1 MVAWAQMTVKRLSLP
16 SLSAILCG
24 GFTLYISFGTLGVTT
39 ADAGGSRVGVLPSP
53 WWLLATTAIVALAAV
68 AAGSR
73 RAALLWLS
81 AIVVLGWL
89 PLPVPLAAFLWAGPL
104 RWWVWTAIAVAAA
117 APAVRRLAASRPFA
131 ALADP
136 RRAPIIAAVLAASVY
151 LVAAWQIAPQLP
163 GGDEPHY
170 LIITQSLLKDGDLR
184 IENNHARG
192 DYSAY
197 FHGPLK
203 PHYLARGANHEIYS
217 VHAPGLPAIVAPVFA
232 AFGYA
237 GVLAFLALVS
247 GIGTSLAWR
256 SAWLVTGDVAAS
268 WFGWASV
275 ALSVPFLFQAFT
287 VYPDG
292 LGATLVMAGLLT
304 ALIGERASPRALVA
318 TGAGLALL
326 PWMHMRFAVTAAAL
340 GVVIVARQ
348 TAAPDNFRR
357 IAAFVVPPAISAIA
371 WFSFFYV
378 IYRSFNPAVVYGE
391 ATQSAIANIPRSLAG
406 LVFDQQFGVLH
417 KAPVYLCALAGLVPL
432 ARRHRRVAIE
442 LTVLVIPYALAAAM
456 FFMWWGGAAS
466 PARFL
471 TSILLP
477 FAIPAA
483 AWFRAS
489 GRSTRIL
496 GLGALLLSVLIST
509 ASIAVDRGALV
520 YDVRSGAAKSLA
532 WASPLVD
539 LSTGFP
545 SLFQTTLAGALA
557 RSAVWLLAIA
567 VTASLAVW
575 LDRQRAARDNSA
587 VAIGATAAAT
597 GMAALSMVWAMN
609 TAHPVTAAK
618 AGPRVL
624 RAIDEDARQVALR
637 YEPFGRVPVADVAP
651 LLPLAM
657 PIPAPRASDPI
668 ALLADPPAAQ
678 YTIEATIAGNV
689 GHLTAGVDRQP
700 PLWRWDLDGV
710 RGRWRQTVILGNDAR
725 ALHVDADPAMRGAI
739 HDLTIRAERR
749 LAAHE
754 RVTDRPAQ
762 SAAHY
767 GRATVFLLDDDAYV
781 EAGGSWIKGGASAAF
796 AIVPDA
802 GAPIQLLV
810 RNFTVENTVLLD
822 AGDWHEEVAL
832 KPREERRFDVPMAA
846 GRPGVLLRVRSAT
859 GARPV
864 DTDPGNPDAR
874 KLGCWIETR

>member
-1 MVAWAQMTVKRLSLP
+1 MTVKRLSLP

-53 WWLLATTAIVALAAV
+53 WWLLATIAIVALAAV

-73 RAALLWLS
+73 RARVLWLS
-81 AIVVLGWL
+81 AIVVLAWL
-89 PLPVPLAAFLWAGPL
+89 PLPVPLAAFMWAGPL

-117 APAVRRLAASRPFA
+117 APALRRLAASRAFG

-136 RRAPIIAAVLAASVY
+136 RRAPLIAAVLAAAVY

-170 LIITQSLLKDGDLR
+170 LIIAQSLLRDGDLR

-192 DYSAY
+192 DYSDY
-197 FHGPLK
+197 FNGPLK

-237 GVLAFLALVS
+237 GVLAFLAIVS

-256 SAWLVTGDVAAS
+256 GAWLVTGDVAAS

-304 ALIGERASPRALVA
+304 ALIGERASLRVLVA

-326 PWMHMRFAVTAAAL
+326 PWMHTRFAVTAAAL

-348 TAAPDNFRR
+348 AAAPDKVRR
-357 IAAFVVPPAISAIA
+357 IAAFVVAPAISALA

-378 IYRSFNPAVVYGE
+378 IYRSFNPAVVYGG

-406 LVFDQQFGVLH
+406 LVFDQQFGVLQ

-442 LTVLVIPYALAAAM
+442 LAVIVIPYALAAAM
-456 FFMWWGGAAS
+456 FFMWWGGSAS

-471 TSILLP
+471 ASVLLP

-483 AWFRAS
+483 VWFRAS

-509 ASIAVDRGALV
+509 VSLGVDRGALV

-539 LSTGFP
+539 LSTGLP
-545 SLFQTTLAGALA
+545 SLFQTTLDGALA
-557 RSAVWLLAIA
+557 RSAIWLIAIA

-575 LDRQRAARDNSA
+575 LDRQRAARDSSA
-587 VAIGATAAAT
+587 VAIGLTAAAT
-597 GMAALSMVWAMN
+597 GMAALSIVWSMN
-609 TAHPVTAAK
+609 AAQPVTAAK

-624 RAIDEDARQVALR
+624 RAIDGDTRQVAVR
-637 YEPFGRVPVADVAP
+637 YEPFGRVPVADVPP
-651 LLPLAM
+651 LLPLATAFV
-657 PIPAPRASDPI
+657 APPRPTDP
-668 ALLADPPAAQ
+668 LVVLTDPSAAQ
-678 YTIEATIAGNV
+678 YTIEATVEGNP
-689 GHLTAGVDRQP
+689 GHLTAGVDRR
-700 PLWRWDLDGV
+700 LSMWTWDLAGV
-710 RGRWRQTVILGNDAR
+710 RGRWRQTVTLGNDAR
-725 ALHVDADPAMRGAI
+725 ALHIDAEPATRGAI
-739 HDLTIRAERR
+739 HELTIRAERR

-762 SAAHY
+762 TAAHY

-796 AIVPDA
+796 AIVPDP

-810 RNFTVENTVLLD
+810 RNFAVENMVVLD
-822 AGDWHEEVAL
+822 AGDWHEEAAL
-832 KPREERRFDVPMAA
+832 KPREERLFDVPMTA

-864 DTDPGNPDAR
+864 DTEPGNPDAR